1 MIFIILYI
9 IVFYWYVYVCYLC
22 IIGINC
28 VILFKNEFVCRNFFD
43 KFNKYICMLVIFLCL
58 FGCFI
63 GFFWFFIVYINSFS
77 N

>member
-9 IVFYWYVYVCYLC
+9 IVFYRYVYVRYLC

-28 VILFKNEFVCRNFFD
+28 VILFKNEFACRNFFD

-58 FGCFI
+58 FVWLFYW
-63 GFFWFFIVYINSFS
+63 GFLVFYCIY
-77 N
+77 